1 MKIFRK
7 PTALN
12 NPAKDNYFINIIPMK
27 IVKTLLKKGEW
38 LLDALK
44 RVGCEM
50 IPTNT
55 ILNKTLTGLGA
66 THSEIHS
73 KRNSIIIEPNVPV
86 ILGKLNDKEN
96 LEAVYERCTP
106 HTINKYLK
114 MDIPY
119 KKIMTTPESFKK
131 IRKAAMELN
140 INIYKEYFCLFDECE
155 KLTQDID
162 YRRKISQP
170 IYDFFQFEQK
180 ALVSATP
187 LEMSHPEFE
196 RQGFQLIKI
205 EPDYDYKKDLELIV
219 TNSYYKRLRIVLDN
233 LKDSKHICIFFNVT
247 DGIGDLIDNLKVTD
261 YKVFCS
267 QKSVEKLK
275 KRGIINAY
283 EQIVYPLAKYNFFTC
298 RFYSALD
305 ILNGKHKPDILILTD
320 LRTAQWTMIDPFTE
334 AIQIQGRFRKK
345 GKDDIT
351 YNSLTHITT
360 IDPNIR
366 VRSKEE
372 IKNRIDQFIANY
384 NLLKEQRDG
393 TEDEFKQKA
402 ILEDME
408 SLKYQDLIDERGD
421 INPFSIDNLYNEERV
436 RAYYQSADALYQA
449 YLATGFFN
457 VTYNNVTECVGDD
470 DIERLNNTKVAIKQR
485 EQLVNLIVRM
495 EEWFSMG
502 KITFEEKQE
511 LLNLIR
517 KQPEGDD
524 ILSAY
529 YKIGKDA
536 IVSAEYK
543 KQLIEKKVKEYD
555 KAQAQKLRFSPKV
568 LNEIKAEFPLGIYLP
583 KEDIKQRLQLI
594 YHENGVDYKA
604 TQVTIEDYYDCTP
617 SNSKEKPSF
626 MLNFFKL

>member
-1 MKIFRK
+1 
-7 PTALN
+7 
-12 NPAKDNYFINIIPMK
+12 MK
-27 IVKTLLKKGEW
+27 IVKAILKKGEW

-44 RVGCEM
+44 RVGYKM

-86 ILGKLNDKEN
+86 ILGKLNDNTN
-96 LEAVYERCTP
+96 LEAVYEKCTP
-106 HTINKYLK
+106 YNIEKYLK

-119 KKIMTTPESFKK
+119 KKIMTTPESFPK
-131 IRKAAMELN
+131 IRKAAQKLN

-155 KLTQDID
+155 KLTQDVD

-180 ALVSATP
+180 AFVSATP

-196 RQGFQLIKI
+196 RQGFQQIQI
-205 EPDYDYKKDLELIV
+205 VPGYDYKKNLELIV

-247 DGIGDLIDNLKVTD
+247 DGIADLIDNLGVTD

-267 QKSVEKLK
+267 QQSVNKLK
-275 KRGIINAY
+275 RRGIVNAY
-283 EQIVYPLAKYNFFTC
+283 SQIDYPLAKYNFFTC

-305 ILNGKHKPDILILTD
+305 IRIGRYKPDILMLTD

-334 AIQIQGRFRKK
+334 AIQIQGRFRKV
-345 GKDDIT
+345 GKDDVT

-360 IDPNIR
+360 IDPNIH
-366 VRSKEE
+366 VRSDEE
-372 IKNRIDQFIANY
+372 IRNRIEQFITNY
-384 NLLKEQRDG
+384 NLLKEQQETDK
-393 TEDEFKQKA
+393 FKQKA
-402 ILEDME
+402 ILEDVKN
-408 SLKYQDLIDERGD
+408 LKYQDLIDERGE

-436 RAYYQSADALYQA
+436 RAYYQSADRLYQA

-457 VTYNNVTECVGDD
+457 ITYNNVIECVGDD
-470 DIERLNNTKVAIKQR
+470 DIEKLNNTKVATEQRKQ
-485 EQLVNLIVRM
+485 LLCLIVRM
-495 EEWFSMG
+495 DEWFKNG
-502 KITFEEKQE
+502 KITFEEKEQ
-511 LLNLIR
+511 LLNLFR
-517 KQPEGDD
+517 QQPECDY
-524 ILSAY
+524 ILTAY
-529 YKIGKDA
+529 NKIGKDA

-543 KQLIEKKVKEYD
+543 KTLIDKKVKEYD

-568 LNEIKAEFPLGIYLP
+568 LDAIKAEFPLGIYLP
-583 KEDIKQRLQLI
+583 KEEIKQRLEII
-594 YHENGVDYKA
+594 YREHGVNFKI
-604 TQVTIEDYYDCTP
+604 TIEDYYDCAI
-617 SNSKEKPSF
+617 SNSKESPSYK
-626 MLNFFKL
+626 LNFFKF

>member
-1 MKIFRK
+1 
-7 PTALN
+7 
-12 NPAKDNYFINIIPMK
+12 MK
-27 IVKTLLKKGEW
+27 IVKAILKKGEW

-44 RVGCEM
+44 RVGCDM
-50 IPTNT
+50 IPINT

-86 ILGKLNDKEN
+86 ILGKLNDNEN
-96 LEAVYERCTP
+96 LEAVYEKCTP
-106 HTINKYLK
+106 HTINKYLQ

-131 IRKAAMELN
+131 IRKAATELN

-180 ALVSATP
+180 AFVSATP

-196 RQGFQLIKI
+196 RQGFKLIKI

-247 DGIGDLIDNLKVTD
+247 DGIGDLINNLKVTD

-275 KRGIINAY
+275 KREITNAY
-283 EQIVYPLAKYNFFTC
+283 EQIEYPLAKYNFFTC

-345 GKDDIT
+345 GKDDVT

-360 IDPNIR
+360 IDPDIHVQSR
-366 VRSKEE
+366 EE
-372 IKNRIDQFIANY
+372 IKNRIDQSIINY
-384 NLLKEQRDG
+384 GLLKKEHDE
-393 TEDEFKQKA
+393 TTDEFKRKA
-402 ILEDME
+402 ILKDMGNLE
-408 SLKYQDLIDERGD
+408 YQNLIDERGD

-436 RAYYQSADALYQA
+436 RAYYQSADALYRA

-470 DIERLNNTKVAIKQR
+470 DIERLNNTKVAIEQR
-485 EQLVNLIVRM
+485 KQLVNLIARM
-495 EEWFSMG
+495 EEWFDVG

-536 IVSAEYK
+536 MISAEYK
-543 KQLIEKKVKEYD
+543 KPLIKKKVKEYD
-555 KAQAQKLRFSPKV
+555 KAQAERLRFSPKV
-568 LNEIKAEFPLGIYLP
+568 LNEIKAELQLGIYLP
-583 KEDIKQRLQLI
+583 KEDIKQRLQMI
-594 YHENGVDYKA
+594 YHENGVDYKV
-604 TQVTIEDYYDCTP
+604 TQDTIEDYYNCTP
-617 SNSKEKPSF
+617 SGSKQKASF
-626 MLNFFKL
+626 KLKFFKF

>member
-1 MKIFRK
+1 
-7 PTALN
+7 
-12 NPAKDNYFINIIPMK
+12 MK
-27 IVKTLLKKGEW
+27 IVKAILKKGEW
-38 LLDALK
+38 LLNALK

-86 ILGKLNDKEN
+86 ILGKLNDNEN
-96 LEAVYERCTP
+96 LEAVYEKCTP
-106 HTINKYLK
+106 HTINKYLQ

-131 IRKAAMELN
+131 IRKAAMELK
-140 INIYKEYFCLFDECE
+140 INIYKDYFCLFDECE

-196 RQGFQLIKI
+196 KQGFQLIKI

-275 KRGIINAY
+275 KRGITNAY
-283 EQIVYPLAKYNFFTC
+283 ERIDYPLAKYNFFTC

-305 ILNGKHKPDILILTD
+305 ILNGKHKPDILMLTD

-345 GKDDIT
+345 GNDDVT

-360 IDPNIR
+360 IDPDIR
-366 VRSKEE
+366 VQSKEE
-372 IKNRIDQFIANY
+372 IKSRIDQSIINY
-384 NLLKEQRDG
+384 GLLKKEHDE
-393 TEDEFKQKA
+393 TTDEFKRKA
-402 ILEDME
+402 ILKDMGNLE
-408 SLKYQDLIDERGD
+408 YQNLIDERGD

-457 VTYNNVTECVGDD
+457 VTYNNVTECVGED

-485 EQLVNLIVRM
+485 EQLANMIVRM
-495 EEWFSMG
+495 EEWFNVG

-543 KQLIEKKVKEYD
+543 KQSIDKKVKEYD
-555 KAQAQKLRFSPKV
+555 KAQAERLRFSPKV

-583 KEDIKQRLQLI
+583 KEDIKQRLQMI
-594 YHENGVDYKA
+594 YHENGVDYKV
-604 TQVTIEDYYDCTP
+604 TQDTIEDYYDCTT
-617 SNSKEKPSF
+617 SNSKKKASF
-626 MLNFFKL
+626 MLNFFKF

>member
-1 MKIFRK
+1 M
-7 PTALN
+7 
-12 NPAKDNYFINIIPMK
+12 
-27 IVKTLLKKGEW
+27 
-38 LLDALK
+38 LDALK

-86 ILGKLNDKEN
+86 ILGKLNDNEN

-275 KRGIINAY
+275 NRGIINAY
-283 EQIVYPLAKYNFFTC
+283 EQIVYPLTKYNFFTC

-345 GKDDIT
+345 GKDDVT

-366 VRSKEE
+366 VRSKGE
-372 IKNRIDQFIANY
+372 IRNRIDQFIANY

-436 RAYYQSADALYQA
+436 RA
-449 YLATGFFN
+449 
-457 VTYNNVTECVGDD
+457 
-470 DIERLNNTKVAIKQR
+470 
-485 EQLVNLIVRM
+485 
-495 EEWFSMG
+495 
-502 KITFEEKQE
+502 
-511 LLNLIR
+511 
-517 KQPEGDD
+517 
-524 ILSAY
+524 
-529 YKIGKDA
+529 
-536 IVSAEYK
+536 
-543 KQLIEKKVKEYD
+543 
-555 KAQAQKLRFSPKV
+555 
-568 LNEIKAEFPLGIYLP
+568 
-583 KEDIKQRLQLI
+583 
-594 YHENGVDYKA
+594 
-604 TQVTIEDYYDCTP
+604 
-617 SNSKEKPSF
+617 
-626 MLNFFKL
+626 

>member
-1 MKIFRK
+1 
-7 PTALN
+7 
-12 NPAKDNYFINIIPMK
+12 MK
-27 IVKTLLKKGEW
+27 IVKAILEKGEW
-38 LLDALK
+38 LLSALK

-66 THSEIHS
+66 THSELHS

-86 ILGKLNDKEN
+86 ILGKLNDNEN
-96 LEAVYERCTP
+96 LEAVYEKCTP
-106 HTINKYLK
+106 HTINKYLQ

-187 LEMSHPEFE
+187 LEMSHPKFE

-275 KRGIINAY
+275 KRGITNAY
-283 EQIVYPLAKYNFFTC
+283 ERIDYPLAKYNFFTC

-305 ILNGKHKPDILILTD
+305 IRIGKYKPDILMLTD

-345 GKDDIT
+345 GNDDVT

-360 IDPNIR
+360 IDPDIR

-470 DIERLNNTKVAIKQR
+470 DIERLNNTKVAIEQR
-485 EQLVNLIVRM
+485 KQLVNLIARI
-495 EEWFSMG
+495 EEWV
-502 KITFEEKQE
+502 ITIEDKE
-511 LLNLIR
+511 LALNVLR
-517 KQPEGDD
+517 KQPEYDYV
-524 ILSAY
+524 LSAY
-529 YKIGKDA
+529 NKIGKDA

-543 KQLIEKKVKEYD
+543 KQLIDKKVKEYD
-555 KAQAQKLRFSPKV
+555 KAQAEKLRFSPKV
-568 LNEIKAEFPLGIYLP
+568 QNEIKAEFLLGIYLP

-594 YHENGVDYKA
+594 YHENSVDFKV
-604 TQVTIEDYYDCTP
+604 TQDTIKDYYDCTP
-617 SNSKEKPSF
+617 SGSKEKPSF
-626 MLNFFKL
+626 KLNFFKS

>member
-1 MKIFRK
+1 
-7 PTALN
+7 
-12 NPAKDNYFINIIPMK
+12 
-27 IVKTLLKKGEW
+27 
-38 LLDALK
+38 
-44 RVGCEM
+44 
-50 IPTNT
+50 
-55 ILNKTLTGLGA
+55 
-66 THSEIHS
+66 
-73 KRNSIIIEPNVPV
+73 
-86 ILGKLNDKEN
+86 
-96 LEAVYERCTP
+96 
-106 HTINKYLK
+106 
-114 MDIPY
+114 
-119 KKIMTTPESFKK
+119 
-131 IRKAAMELN
+131 
-140 INIYKEYFCLFDECE
+140 
-155 KLTQDID
+155 
-162 YRRKISQP
+162 
-170 IYDFFQFEQK
+170 
-180 ALVSATP
+180 
-187 LEMSHPEFE
+187 MSHPEFE

-283 EQIVYPLAKYNFFTC
+283 EQIDYPLAKYNFFTC

-345 GKDDIT
+345 GKDDVT

-366 VRSKEE
+366 VRSKGE
-372 IKNRIDQFIANY
+372 IRNRIDQFIANY

>member
-1 MKIFRK
+1 M
-7 PTALN
+7 
-12 NPAKDNYFINIIPMK
+12 
-27 IVKTLLKKGEW
+27 
-38 LLDALK
+38 LDALK
-44 RVGCEM
+44 RVGCDM

-86 ILGKLNDKEN
+86 ILGKLNDNEN
-96 LEAVYERCTP
+96 LEAVYEKCTP
-106 HTINKYLK
+106 HTINKYLQ

-131 IRKAAMELN
+131 IRKAAMELK

-170 IYDFFQFEQK
+170 IYDFFKFEQK
-180 ALVSATP
+180 AFVSATP

-275 KRGIINAY
+275 KRGITNVY
-283 EQIVYPLAKYNFFTC
+283 EQIEYPLAKYNFFTC

-345 GKDDIT
+345 GKDDVT

-360 IDPNIR
+360 IDPDIHVQSR
-366 VRSKEE
+366 EE
-372 IKNRIDQFIANY
+372 IKNRIDQSIINY
-384 NLLKEQRDG
+384 GLLKKEHDE
-393 TEDEFKQKA
+393 TTDEFKRKA
-402 ILEDME
+402 ILKDMGNLE
-408 SLKYQDLIDERGD
+408 YQNLIDERGD

-436 RAYYQSADALYQA
+436 RAYYQSADALYRA

-470 DIERLNNTKVAIKQR
+470 DIERLNNTKVAIEQR
-485 EQLVNLIVRM
+485 KQLVNLIARM
-495 EEWFSMG
+495 EEWFNEG
-502 KITFEEKQE
+502 KIIFEEKQE
-511 LLNLIR
+511 FLNLIK
-517 KQPEGDD
+517 KQPEGND

-529 YKIGKDA
+529 NKIGKDA

-543 KQLIEKKVKEYD
+543 KSLIDKKVKEYD
-555 KAQAQKLRFSPKV
+555 KAQAERLRFSPKV
-568 LNEIKAEFPLGIYLP
+568 LNEIKAEFQLGIYLP
-583 KEDIKQRLQLI
+583 KEDIKQRLQMI
-594 YHENGVDYKA
+594 YHENGVDYKV
-604 TQVTIEDYYDCTP
+604 TQDTIEDYYNCTP
-617 SNSKEKPSF
+617 SGSKQKASF
-626 MLNFFKL
+626 KLKFFKF

>member
-1 MKIFRK
+1 
-7 PTALN
+7 
-12 NPAKDNYFINIIPMK
+12 MK
-27 IVKTLLKKGEW
+27 IVKAILKKGEW

-44 RVGCEM
+44 RVGYKM

-86 ILGKLNDKEN
+86 ILGKLNDNTN
-96 LEAVYERCTP
+96 LEAVYEKCTP
-106 HTINKYLK
+106 YNIEKYLK

-119 KKIMTTPESFKK
+119 KKIMTTPESFPK
-131 IRKAAMELN
+131 IRKAAQKLN

-155 KLTQDID
+155 KLTQDVD

-180 ALVSATP
+180 AFVSATP

-196 RQGFQLIKI
+196 RQGFQQIQI
-205 EPDYDYKKDLELIV
+205 VPGYDYKKNLELIV

-247 DGIGDLIDNLKVTD
+247 DGIADLIDNLGVTD

-267 QKSVEKLK
+267 QQSVNKLK
-275 KRGIINAY
+275 RRGIVNAY
-283 EQIVYPLAKYNFFTC
+283 SQIDYPLAKYNFFTC

-305 ILNGKHKPDILILTD
+305 IRIGRYKPDILMLTD

-334 AIQIQGRFRKK
+334 AIQIQGRFRKV
-345 GKDDIT
+345 GKDDVT

-360 IDPNIR
+360 IDPNIH
-366 VRSKEE
+366 VRSDEE
-372 IKNRIDQFIANY
+372 IRNRIEQFITNY
-384 NLLKEQRDG
+384 NLLKEQQETDK
-393 TEDEFKQKA
+393 FKQKA
-402 ILEDME
+402 ILEDVKN
-408 SLKYQDLIDERGD
+408 LKYQDLIDERGE

-436 RAYYQSADALYQA
+436 RAYYQSADRLYQA

-457 VTYNNVTECVGDD
+457 ITYNNVIECVGDD
-470 DIERLNNTKVAIKQR
+470 DIEKLNNTKVATEQRKQ
-485 EQLVNLIVRM
+485 LLCLIVRM
-495 EEWFSMG
+495 DEWFKNG
-502 KITFEEKQE
+502 KITFEEKEQ
-511 LLNLIR
+511 LLNLFR
-517 KQPEGDD
+517 QQPECDY
-524 ILSAY
+524 ILTAY
-529 YKIGKDA
+529 NKIGKDA

-543 KQLIEKKVKEYD
+543 KTLIDKKVKEYD

-568 LNEIKAEFPLGIYLP
+568 LDAIKAEFPLGIYLP
-583 KEDIKQRLQLI
+583 KEEIKQRLEII
-594 YHENGVDYKA
+594 YREHGVNFKVA
-604 TQVTIEDYYDCTP
+604 QITIEDYYDCAI
-617 SNSKEKPSF
+617 SNSKESPSYK
-626 MLNFFKL
+626 LNFFKF

>member
-1 MKIFRK
+1 M
-7 PTALN
+7 N
-12 NPAKDNYFINIIPMK
+12 
-27 IVKTLLKKGEW
+27 IVKAILHKGEW

-44 RVGCEM
+44 RVGYKM

-86 ILGKLNDKEN
+86 ILGKLNDNEN
-96 LEAVYERCTP
+96 LEAVYEKCTP
-106 HTINKYLK
+106 HTISKYLQ

-119 KKIMTTPESFKK
+119 KKILTTPESFHK

-170 IYDFFQFEQK
+170 IYDFFKFEQK

-196 RQGFQLIKI
+196 RQGFQLLKI
-205 EPDYDYKKDLELIV
+205 VPDYDYKKNLELIV

-233 LKDSKHICIFFNVT
+233 LQDSKHICIFFNVT
-247 DGIGDLIDNLKVTD
+247 DGIGDLIDNLGVAD

-267 QKSVEKLK
+267 DKSVEKLR
-275 KRGIINAY
+275 KRGVTNVY
-283 EQIVYPLAKYNFFTC
+283 SQIDYPLAKYNFFTC

-305 ILNGKHKPDILILTD
+305 IRIGKYKPDVLMLTD

-345 GKDDIT
+345 GNDDIT

-360 IDPNIR
+360 INPDIR

-372 IKNRIDQFIANY
+372 ITNRIDQFISNY
-384 NLLKEQRDG
+384 NLLKEQHDE
-393 TEDEFKQKA
+393 TADEFKKKA
-402 ILEDME
+402 LLEDME
-408 SLKYQDLIDERGD
+408 NLKYQDLIDERGE

-436 RAYYQSADALYQA
+436 RAYYQSANALYEA
-449 YLATGFFN
+449 YLTTGFFK
-457 VTYNNVTECVGDD
+457 VTYNNVIECVGDD
-470 DIERLNNTKVAIKQR
+470 DIERLNNTKKEIEQR
-485 EQLVNLIVRM
+485 KIIFQLIERTNQWFM
-495 EEWFSMG
+495 EG
-502 KITFEEKQE
+502 KITYEEKEQHFDYF
-511 LLNLIR
+511 R
-517 KQPEGDD
+517 QQVEGNY
-524 ILSAY
+524 ILTAY
-529 YKIGKDA
+529 EKIGKDA
-536 IVSAEYK
+536 IVTAEYK
-543 KQLIEKKVKEYD
+543 KTPIDKKVKEYD
-555 KAQAQKLRFSPKV
+555 KAQAAKLRFSPKV
-568 LNEIKAEFPLGIYLP
+568 LNDVKAEFPMGIYLP
-583 KEDIKQRLQLI
+583 KEEIKQRIQLI
-594 YHENGVDYKA
+594 YEENGVNFKVTQDTIKDYCDWD
-604 TQVTIEDYYDCTP
+604 V
-617 SNSKEKPSF
+617 SNSKEPPSLK
-626 MLNFFKL
+626 LNFFKF

>member
-162 YRRKISQP
+162 YRRKIS
-170 IYDFFQFEQK
+170 
-180 ALVSATP
+180 ATP

-283 EQIVYPLAKYNFFTC
+283 EQIDYPLAKYNFFTC

-345 GKDDIT
+345 GKDDVT

-366 VRSKEE
+366 VRSKGE
-372 IKNRIDQFIANY
+372 IRNRIDQFIANY

>member
-1 MKIFRK
+1 M
-7 PTALN
+7 
-12 NPAKDNYFINIIPMK
+12 NIIK
-27 IVKTLLKKGEW
+27 AILKKGEW

-44 RVGCEM
+44 RVGYKM

-86 ILGKLNDKEN
+86 ILGKLNDNEN

-305 ILNGKHKPDILILTD
+305 ILNGKYKPDILILTD

-345 GKDDIT
+345 GKDDVT

-366 VRSKEE
+366 VRSKGE
-372 IKNRIDQFIANY
+372 IRNRIDQFIANY

>member
-283 EQIVYPLAKYNFFTC
+283 EQIDYPLAKYNFFTC

-345 GKDDIT
+345 GKDDVT

-366 VRSKEE
+366 VRSKGE
-372 IKNRIDQFIANY
+372 IRNRIDQFIANY

-568 LNEIKAEFPLGIYLP
+568 LNEIKAEFPLGYTCLKRI
-583 KEDIKQRLQLI
+583 
-594 YHENGVDYKA
+594 
-604 TQVTIEDYYDCTP
+604 
-617 SNSKEKPSF
+617 
-626 MLNFFKL
+626 

>member
-1 MKIFRK
+1 M
-7 PTALN
+7 N
-12 NPAKDNYFINIIPMK
+12 
-27 IVKTLLKKGEW
+27 IVKAILHKGEW

-44 RVGCEM
+44 RIGCKM

-86 ILGKLNDKEN
+86 ILGKLNDNEN
-96 LEAVYERCTP
+96 LEAVYEKCTP
-106 HTINKYLK
+106 YSIKQYLK
-114 MDIPY
+114 MDMPY
-119 KKIMTTPESFKK
+119 KKIITTPESYHK

-140 INIYKEYFCLFDECE
+140 INIYKDYFCLFDECE

-170 IYDFFQFEQK
+170 IYDFFKFEQK
-180 ALVSATP
+180 AFVSATP

-196 RQGFQLIKI
+196 KQGFQMLKI
-205 EPDYDYKKDLELIV
+205 VPDYDYKKDLELIV
-219 TNSYYKRLRIVLDN
+219 TNSYYKRLRIVLNN

-247 DGIGDLIDNLKVTD
+247 DGIGDLIDNLGVTD

-275 KRGIINAY
+275 NRGITNAY
-283 EQIVYPLAKYNFFTC
+283 SQIDYPLTKYNFFTC

-305 ILNGKHKPDILILTD
+305 ILIGKYKPDILMLTD

-360 IDPNIR
+360 INPNIR

-372 IKNRIDQFIANY
+372 IKNRIDQSIVNY
-384 NLLKEQRDG
+384 NLLKEQPE
-393 TEDEFKQKA
+393 TNEFKKEA

-408 SLKYQDLIDERGD
+408 NLKYQDLIDERGE

-436 RAYYQSADALYQA
+436 RAYYQSANALYQA
-449 YLATGFFN
+449 YLATDFFN
-457 VTYNNVTECVGDD
+457 VTYSNVTECVGDD
-470 DIERLNNTKVAIKQR
+470 DIERLNNTKAATEQR
-485 EQLVNLIVRM
+485 KQLVCLVSRM
-495 EEWFSMG
+495 EEWLNDG
-502 KITFEEKQE
+502 KITFEEKEQI
-511 LLNLIR
+511 LSQLR
-517 KQPEGDD
+517 KQPECDYV
-524 ILSAY
+524 LSAY
-529 YKIGKDA
+529 NKIGRDA
-536 IVSAEYK
+536 IVTAEYK
-543 KQLIEKKVKEYD
+543 KQLIDKKVKEYD

-568 LNEIKAEFPLGIYLP
+568 LNDIKAEFPMGIYLP
-583 KEDIKQRLQLI
+583 KEEVKQRLQLI
-594 YHENGVDYKA
+594 YQENGVNYKV
-604 TQVTIEDYYDCTP
+604 TQNTINDYYDCDV
-617 SNSKEKPSF
+617 SNSKEPPSF
-626 MLNFFKL
+626 KLNFFKF

>member
-1 MKIFRK
+1 M
-7 PTALN
+7 
-12 NPAKDNYFINIIPMK
+12 
-27 IVKTLLKKGEW
+27 
-38 LLDALK
+38 
-44 RVGCEM
+44 
-50 IPTNT
+50 
-55 ILNKTLTGLGA
+55 
-66 THSEIHS
+66 
-73 KRNSIIIEPNVPV
+73 

-283 EQIVYPLAKYNFFTC
+283 EQIDYPLAKYNFFTC

-345 GKDDIT
+345 GKDDVT

-366 VRSKEE
+366 VRSKGE
-372 IKNRIDQFIANY
+372 IRNRIDQFIANY

>member
-1 MKIFRK
+1 M
-7 PTALN
+7 T
-12 NPAKDNYFINIIPMK
+12 
-27 IVKTLLKKGEW
+27 IVKAILHKGEW

-44 RVGCEM
+44 RVGYKM

-86 ILGKLNDKEN
+86 ILGKLNDNEN
-96 LEAVYERCTP
+96 LEAVYEKCTP
-106 HTINKYLK
+106 HTIGKYLQ

-119 KKIMTTPESFKK
+119 KKILTTPESFHK
-131 IRKAAMELN
+131 IRKAATKLN
-140 INIYKEYFCLFDECE
+140 INIYKDYFCLFDECE

-170 IYDFFQFEQK
+170 IYDFFKFEQK

-196 RQGFQLIKI
+196 RQGFQLLKI
-205 EPDYDYKKDLELIV
+205 VPDYDYKKDLELIV
-219 TNSYYKRLRIVLDN
+219 TNSYYKRLRTVLDN

-247 DGIGDLIDNLKVTD
+247 DGIGDLIDNLGVTD

-267 QKSVEKLK
+267 DKSVEKLR
-275 KRGIINAY
+275 KRGITNAY
-283 EQIVYPLAKYNFFTC
+283 SQIDYPLAKYNFFTC

-305 ILNGKHKPDILILTD
+305 IMNGKHKPDILMLTD

-351 YNSLTHITT
+351 YNSLSHITT
-360 IDPNIR
+360 IDPDIR

-372 IKNRIDQFIANY
+372 IKNRVDQFITNY

-393 TEDEFKQKA
+393 MEDEFKQKA

-408 SLKYQDLIDERGD
+408 SLKYQDLIDERGEV
-421 INPFSIDNLYNEERV
+421 NPFSIDNLYNEERV
-436 RAYYQSADALYQA
+436 RAYYQSANALYQA

-470 DIERLNNTKVAIKQR
+470 DIERLNNTKAAIKQR

-495 EEWFSMG
+495 EEWFSVG

-511 LLNLIR
+511 FLNLIR

-529 YKIGKDA
+529 NKIGKDA

-543 KQLIEKKVKEYD
+543 KSLIDKKVSEYD
-555 KAQAQKLRFSPKV
+555 KAQAAKLRFSPKV
-568 LNEIKAEFPLGIYLP
+568 LNDVKAEFPVGIYLP
-583 KEDIKQRLQLI
+583 KEEIKQRLQLI
-594 YHENGVDYKA
+594 YQENDVNYKVI
-604 TQVTIEDYYDCTP
+604 QDTINDYYDLDV
-617 SNSKEKPSF
+617 SNSKEPPSF
-626 MLNFFKL
+626 KLNFFKF